1 MRKAHVVLKPGGD
14 FKERAEC
21 GQAQGE
27 SDTPGGWGRTGVR
40 PRRECRVFILDQWA
54 REPLHKGDIWA
65 KSGKE
70 EANRVEI
77 REETHPES
85 RDVKQRPRNMKQD
98 ALSRLSGPEVGPSVQ
113 QHLYTFC

>member
-1 MRKAHVVLKPGGD
+1 MVLKPGGD
-14 FKERAEC
+14 FKERAEW

-27 SDTPGGWGRTGVR
+27 SDPPVGWGRTGVR

-65 KSGKE
+65 KNGKE

-85 RDVKQRPRNMKQD
+85 RDVKQRPRNTKQD
-98 ALSRLSGPEVGPSVQ
+98 TLSRPSGPEVGPSVQ